1 MLREHASNRRHVR
14 SRASRR
20 PPQSRRAQIST
31 ILVLPINFL
40 HHFFLST
47 ILSFSSYLQHRDRQ
61 SAMESEA
68 ESSRIFIRGLPPTM
82 SEADFKKHFGKYE
95 VTDARLFPQRRI
107 GYVGYKSP
115 EDAQKAVK
123 YFNRTFIR
131 MSKIG
136 VELARPVRSYLHIP
150 IQSSANC
157 LARSVRLPRGGKVN
171 RHNTL
176 WPWPSCPHTMRT
188 PSLL

>member
-1 MLREHASNRRHVR
+1 
-14 SRASRR
+14 
-20 PPQSRRAQIST
+20 
-31 ILVLPINFL
+31 
-40 HHFFLST
+40 
-47 ILSFSSYLQHRDRQ
+47 
-61 SAMESEA
+61 MES
-68 ESSRIFIRGLPPTM
+68 ESSRIFVRGLPPTM

-136 VELARPVRSYLHIP
+136 VELARPVRYCLP
-150 IQSSANC
+150 ISIKTSANS
-157 LARSVRLPRGGKVN
+157 LARSVRLLRGDKVN
-171 RHNTL
+171 RHNIL

-188 PSLL
+188 PNPS

>member
-1 MLREHASNRRHVR
+1 
-14 SRASRR
+14 
-20 PPQSRRAQIST
+20 
-31 ILVLPINFL
+31 
-40 HHFFLST
+40 
-47 ILSFSSYLQHRDRQ
+47 
-61 SAMESEA
+61 MET

-115 EDAQKAVK
+115 EDAKKAVK

-136 VELARPVRSYLHIP
+136 VELARPVCCRLLFFLQPSTN
-150 IQSSANC
+150 SST
-157 LARSVRLPRGGKVN
+157 RSVRLRQGSKVN
-171 RHNTL
+171 LHNT
-176 WPWPSCPHTMRT
+176 PWQWQSCLRTMQT
-188 PSLL
+188 PSL

>member
-1 MLREHASNRRHVR
+1 
-14 SRASRR
+14 
-20 PPQSRRAQIST
+20 
-31 ILVLPINFL
+31 
-40 HHFFLST
+40 
-47 ILSFSSYLQHRDRQ
+47 
-61 SAMESEA
+61 MES
-68 ESSRIFIRGLPPTM
+68 ESSRIFVRGLPPTM

-136 VELARPVRSYLHIP
+136 VELARPIGEAPTRRQG
-150 IQSSANC
+150 QSSQHPLAMVKLPAHNANAEPVVAN
-157 LARSVRLPRGGKVN
+157 LKRKRATPEPETKEKDPKLSEFLNAMQAPSKLRGTRGEEVNIAAQELDTKVVV
-171 RHNTL
+171 
-176 WPWPSCPHTMRT
+176 PEAD
-188 PSLL
+188 